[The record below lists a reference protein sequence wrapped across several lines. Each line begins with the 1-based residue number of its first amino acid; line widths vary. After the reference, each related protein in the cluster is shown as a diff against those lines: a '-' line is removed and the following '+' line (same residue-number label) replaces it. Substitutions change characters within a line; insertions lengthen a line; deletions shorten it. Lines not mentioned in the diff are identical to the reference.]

1 MLKVWNAS
9 LVLTTGVLAVLGTF
23 LVRSGVLQSIHAF
36 GASTLGIPFLALIG
50 LMIIVS
56 IVLVVTRAPQLRT
69 EHRLDSLLS
78 REAVFLGNNLVLVA
92 MCFVVFWGTFFP
104 LISKAFGSE
113 SSVGPP
119 WFDRYTVPLA
129 LILVLLSGVGPL
141 IAWRRASWANFRR
154 SLLWPTLAGVA
165 VLVAGLALIGSP
177 VSAVAMFALAAFVI
191 ASVGQELVRGVR
203 ARRAMSGGSVPRA
216 LVVLVQRNRRRY
228 GGYLVHAGVSILFIG
243 LAASSSFQ
251 HATDVRLSAGRSAHV
266 GGYDLTY
273 LRPTAQ
279 VVAAR
284 NGRLERIDFGADV
297 RVTKGGTLVDTLRT
311 HRSYYPSI
319 GPELGPVSRFF
330 EGETESQ
337 VGLKAGALR
346 DIWTAV
352 GPDVSQLQPI
362 IRQGDKVFDGPG
374 QNLPQAQRN
383 ELLAKALVGITNRYL
398 RDTPAATFRILVS
411 PLVGWIWFGALVV
424 FLGGLI
430 AIWPSPRTVGRRVT
444 AAYAARVGREARTP
458 VGV

>member
-1 MLKVWNAS
+1 
-9 LVLTTGVLAVLGTF
+9 
-23 LVRSGVLQSIHAF
+23 
-36 GASTLGIPFLALIG
+36 
-50 LMIIVS
+50 
-56 IVLVVTRAPQLRT
+56 VTYA
-69 EHRLDSLLS
+69 
-78 REAVFLGNNLVLVA
+78 
-92 MCFVVFWGTFFP
+92 
-104 LISKAFGSE
+104 
-113 SSVGPP
+113 
-119 WFDRYTVPLA
+119 
-129 LILVLLSGVGPL
+129 
-141 IAWRRASWANFRR
+141 
-154 SLLWPTLAGVA
+154 
-165 VLVAGLALIGSP
+165 
-177 VSAVAMFALAAFVI
+177 
-191 ASVGQELVRGVR
+191 
-203 ARRAMSGGSVPRA
+203 
-216 LVVLVQRNRRRY
+216 
-228 GGYLVHAGVSILFIG
+228 
-243 LAASSSFQ
+243 
-251 HATDVRLSAGRSAHV
+251 
-266 GGYDLTY
+266 
-273 LRPTAQ
+273 RPTSR